1 MSATPV
7 SPSALVAW
15 RTLVALGIADD
26 PDRVRDAL
34 ILWCRPSPAL
44 SVAEVREILAAT
56 YAANAGPAGSDYYPR
71 DDELCQGTGRPWSGV
86 RDNVVD

>member
-15 RTLVALGIADD
+15 RTLVALGIAND

-34 ILWCRPSPAL
+34 IVWCRPSPAL
-44 SVAEVREILAAT
+44 SVAEVHEILAAT
-56 YAANAGPAGSDYYPR
+56 YAASTRAAGSDDYPR
-71 DDELCQGTGRPWSGV
+71 DYGSAEGEGRPWRGV
-86 RDNVVD
+86 RDNFDD

>member
-44 SVAEVREILAAT
+44 TSVFH
-56 YAANAGPAGSDYYPR
+56 
-71 DDELCQGTGRPWSGV
+71 
-86 RDNVVD
+86 